1 MAETV
6 VQPNNKAVAFQGKP
20 SRESRAP
27 GIKAKAK
34 KLHRRGMIS
43 AKELDKLTGLT
54 EHDREQ
60 G

>member
-1 MAETV
+1 MAETS
-6 VQPNNKAVAFQGKP
+6 VAPTNLKIKFQGRP
-20 SRESRAP
+20 TRESPAP

-54 EHDREQ
+54 EP
-60 G
+60 